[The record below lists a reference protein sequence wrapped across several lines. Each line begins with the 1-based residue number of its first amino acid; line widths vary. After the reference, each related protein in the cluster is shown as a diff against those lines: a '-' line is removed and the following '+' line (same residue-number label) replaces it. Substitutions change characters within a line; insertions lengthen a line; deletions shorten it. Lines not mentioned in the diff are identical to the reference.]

1 MNRFLNLMFL
11 LTFFS
16 CSGHKLMPVSEEDRN
31 LLNHFEMVE
40 GQKKKYQDISLPS
53 KKITKE
59 VKGAVFTAT
68 VCVSLFLHDKK
79 TMLKRNNRKYLNFIG
94 LIFLFLCS
102 EDTKNETFK
111 LFAVFNYFTFF

>member
-1 MNRFLNLMFL
+1 
-11 LTFFS
+11 
-16 CSGHKLMPVSEEDRN
+16 
-31 LLNHFEMVE
+31 
-40 GQKKKYQDISLPS
+40 
-53 KKITKE
+53 
-59 VKGAVFTAT
+59 
-68 VCVSLFLHDKK
+68 LFLHDKK